1 MGFRIS
7 LHEKNVVERIVDEL
21 AERLRGGGD
30 SPVGDAIILRNLQR
44 VKEKLGR
51 VLTNQARQEK
61 RMATAQETID
71 RLVAEHAESRA
82 EIGETLTSV
91 QAAVALIQDFP
102 NKVRT
107 AVEEALRNNPGV
119 DLSAVTAVAD
129 ELDAQQGA
137 LDTAQQALD
146 AAVAAA
152 QAPTTTPEPI
162 EPEPSPAPEPEVVR
176 EAPVGGSESGAI

>member
-1 MGFRIS
+1 MGLRLSI
-7 LHEKNVVERIVDEL
+7 HETNVIQRIVDSLTES
-21 AERLRGGGD
+21 LRGGGD
-30 SPVGDAIILRNLQR
+30 SPVGDALILRNLQR
-44 VKEKLGR
+44 VEEKLGR

-71 RLVAEHAESRA
+71 RLVREHAESRA

-91 QAAVALIQDFP
+91 QSAVALIQDFP
-102 NKVRT
+102 NKVRA

-129 ELDAQQGA
+129 ELDSQQGA
-137 LDTAQQALD
+137 LNAAQEALD

-152 QAPTTTPEPI
+152 TAPA
-162 EPEPSPAPEPEVVR
+162 PAPEPVEPEPTPEPEPAR
-176 EAPVGGSESGAI
+176 EEPAGGSESGIV